1 MTTLIC
7 ICVITATDRRQTVI
21 EYHRDEWSG
30 FADLLANLIE
40 KYAGVLDLDNLPDPP
55 ICLDDALKELEN
67 SSKLSS
73 ESIEKAETA

>member
-7 ICVITATDRRQTVI
+7 ICVITATDRRQIVI

-30 FADLLANLIE
+30 FVDLLTNLIE
-40 KYAGVLDLDNLPDPP
+40 KYAAVLDLDNLPDPP

-73 ESIEKAETA
+73 EPIEKTEIA